1 MSKQWSDMDTEEKL
15 EFLRNSLIRAN
26 QSEVRLHA
34 EIRVLKLRVKT
45 LEGAQGSK

>member
-26 QSEVRLHA
+26 QSEVHLHA
-34 EIRVLKLRVKT
+34 EIRALKLRVKT
-45 LEGAQGSK
+45 LEGAHGSK